1 MMEVMELEV
10 LGGGN
15 GGIFS
20 SRPSTQKINHIWG
33 VGNYDLRGII
43 FVAYFYAWG
52 SAGAICECYASHLCY
67 ALEDS
72 NGMNINTLC
81 NVRWKC
87 SI

>member
-15 GGIFS
+15 AGIIS

-52 SAGAICECYASHLCY
+52 SAGAI
-67 ALEDS
+67 
-72 NGMNINTLC
+72 
-81 NVRWKC
+81 
-87 SI
+87 